1 MASCI
6 TSQWAN
12 YSPQIQLTVTGVNAS
27 STIHRLSWT
36 LQYVGHGYA
45 PRTTGGRAYNVVI
58 AGETVANGSY
68 DINGKSGTY
77 TIASGTKDISRDY
90 SNKTISFSLSFAF
103 NLTWSG
109 VYSGTRTASGSMNIP
124 ARPSNQ
130 YTFNAN
136 GGSGAPGAITKWGGV
151 DFTFPNTRPSRI
163 GYTFKGWNNTTIN
176 NGALYQ
182 PGQTVGGLPDQS
194 IEWWANW
201 QANTYTVTYNANGGS
216 GAPGKQTKTYGVT
229 LKLSSTIPSRTNYS
243 FKGWG
248 TSSGSSTVAY
258 AAGANYTAN
267 SSITL
272 YAIWQLNYRPP
283 SITSIS
289 VERCNSSGTLNDEG
303 TYAKVSFS
311 WSVDSTTNGVSSIT
325 IGYRPT
331 VSPGTAGGTIYTN
344 VSVSASGKS
353 GSVSKVI
360 GGGFNTE
367 SSYDVRI
374 TVTDNKGS
382 SYVDRNVSPTSYLID
397 FSPGGGIAIG
407 KPAEKV
413 DLFEVDYK
421 TQHNKVVKNTA
432 GSYVYSSNYLN
443 SSAKYI
449 RIAKISTVSAG
460 AWNNSP
466 IWIRIVQRNYTIPTD
481 ICIAFENVSTTD
493 PNINQFYFIGQ
504 GLFEAYMAKESTS
517 VWGLYIKKS
526 EDNDSIC
533 VISYSCD
540 YEYKAHDITWDNTQ
554 TDSLPSNRMKATNFN
569 ADIVGAYQ
577 PRNHN
582 HGYVTSIGNCRFAND
597 WVGFYANA
605 SDAINS
611 ANRKGW
617 IGYDGT
623 NTFKLTNEKAGF
635 EIRCGSTA
643 MGIEIYHPSQ
653 AFLDFHNGNSSADRT
668 HRLLCQTGSNIIAYP
683 GVTNGSDRRWKKDEE
698 IMNPIFLNVLKRL
711 QTKTFRF
718 IKADKNLR
726 IGFIAQ
732 DVLEAMKDEN
742 IDDIPIVQQNEED
755 GFYGIDYGQITSL
768 LVAGWQEHEKTI
780 TELNTEISI
789 LKEEINDLKDIIG
802 ELKSMVKGD
811 E

>member
-109 VYSGTRTASGSMNIP
+109 VYSGTRAASGSISIP

-176 NGALYQ
+176 NGTLYQ

-216 GAPGKQTKTYGVT
+216 GAPGQQTKTYGVT
-229 LKLSSTIPSRTNYS
+229 LKLSSTIPTRTNYS

-248 TSSGSSTVAY
+248 TSFGSSSVAY

-289 VERCNSSGTLNDEG
+289 VERCNSAGTLNDEG

-311 WSVDSTTNGVSSIT
+311 WSVDSTTTGVKSIT
-325 IGYRPT
+325 IGYRPK
-331 VSPGTAGGTIYTN
+331 VSPGTAGGTMYTD
-344 VSVSASGKS
+344 VGVSASGKS
-353 GSVSKVI
+353 GTVSKVI
-360 GGGFNTE
+360 GGNFNTE
-367 SSYDVRI
+367 AEYDIKI
-374 TVTDNKGS
+374 TVADNKGS
-382 SYVDRNVSPTSYLID
+382 SYVDRVVEQIAYMLD
-397 FSPGGGIAIG
+397 FRPGGGVALG
-407 KPAEKV
+407 KPAEQD
-413 DLFEVDYK
+413 DLFEVGYK
-421 TQHNKVVKNTA
+421 TQHNKVVKNTM
-432 GSYVYSSNYLN
+432 GSYVYSTGY
-443 SSAKYI
+443 SSGTAKYI
-449 RIAKISTVSAG
+449 RIARISTAAAG
-460 AWNNSP
+460 SWNNSP
-466 IWIRIVQRNYTIPTD
+466 IWIRIVQRNFTIPID
-481 ICIAFENVSTTD
+481 ICIRFNNGDTSD
-493 PNINQFYFIGQ
+493 PGIAAFYFIGESN
-504 GLFEAYMAKESTS
+504 FRAYLGKESTS
-517 VWGLYIKKS
+517 VWGLYIQKS
-526 EDNDSIC
+526 ENNDSIG
-533 VISYSCD
+533 VLSYGCD
-540 YEYKAHDITWDNTQ
+540 YGYKTNDITWERVQ
-554 TDSLPSNRMKATNFN
+554 ADSLPSAYRQASNFN
-569 ADIVGAYQ
+569 AV
-577 PRNHN
+577 
-582 HGYVTSIGNCRFAND
+582 ANNLTTNVAGSVLD
-597 WVGFYANA
+597 ARQGKILN
-605 SDAINS
+605 DKITAIN
-611 ANRKGW
+611 NRITSGLHMDYFLVSSGQGILYLKLQKTDWNKGYAF
-617 IGYDGT
+617 IFGCRNVDYVLSETIYAFYDPI
-623 NTFKLTNEKAGF
+623 NSQ
-635 EIRCGSTA
+635 IRFFAEGPLKNNWGA
-643 MGIEIYHPSQ
+643 DQ
-653 AFLDFHNGNSSADRT
+653 SSG
-668 HRLLCQTGSNIIAYP
+668 GSNVQINLPANSQGI
-683 GVTNGSDRRWKKDEE
+683 
-698 IMNPIFLNVLKRL
+698 VLWY
-711 QTKTFRF
+711 
-718 IKADKNLR
+718 
-726 IGFIAQ
+726 GF
-732 DVLEAMKDEN
+732 
-742 IDDIPIVQQNEED
+742 QQV
-755 GFYGIDYGQITSL
+755 GT
-768 LVAGWQEHEKTI
+768 V
-780 TELNTEISI
+780 
-789 LKEEINDLKDIIG
+789 
-802 ELKSMVKGD
+802 
-811 E
+811 